1 MDTLVFVGQHRYFII
16 IMDGTHSLMNEIAW
30 EVSGRLL
37 GLEWKGVDSYAIM
50 QSCNYLG
57 E

>member
-16 IMDGTHSLMNEIAW
+16 IMDSLMNEIAW
-30 EVSGRLL
+30 AVSGRLL